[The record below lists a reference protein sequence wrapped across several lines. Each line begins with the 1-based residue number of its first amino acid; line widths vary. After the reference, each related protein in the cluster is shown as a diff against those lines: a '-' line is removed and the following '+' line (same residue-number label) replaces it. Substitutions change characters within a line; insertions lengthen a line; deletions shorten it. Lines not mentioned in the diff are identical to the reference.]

1 MNAPSSNSF
10 PPVSS
15 ADTARKVRL
24 LLVDVHDISRRSFR
38 QLLDAIGTFEI
49 AGDTGDTAEALSLA
63 ETRRPDVVLMS
74 VRVRGSSGIE
84 MTRRFR
90 AMSPAPKV
98 VILTL
103 YDSPEYIQETARAGA
118 DGYVLKEAPVEQVL
132 EAIDTVL
139 QGKTYSSPGLPAMAY
154 VKS

>member
-1 MNAPSSNSF
+1 MSTITPTMGSTGA
-10 PPVSS
+10 
-15 ADTARKVRL
+15 AHKVRL
-24 LLVDVHDISRRSFR
+24 LLVDVHDISRHSFR

-49 AGDTGDTAEALSLA
+49 VGDTGDTTEAMSLA
-63 ETRRPDVVLMS
+63 ETRCPDVVLMS

-90 AMSPAPKV
+90 AMLPAPKV

-118 DGYVLKEAPVEQVL
+118 NGYVLKEAPIEQL
-132 EAIDTVL
+132 LQAIDTVL
-139 QGKTYSSPGLPAMAY
+139 QGKTYSSPGLPPLEPL
-154 VKS
+154 KS

>member
-1 MNAPSSNSF
+1 MSTISLGSEQ
-10 PPVSS
+10 
-15 ADTARKVRL
+15 KVRL

-49 AGDTGDTAEALSLA
+49 VGDTGDTAEALSLA

-84 MTRRFR
+84 MTRRFS

-103 YDSPEYIQETARAGA
+103 YDSPEYIQESARAGA
-118 DGYVLKEAPVEQVL
+118 NGYVLKEAPVEQLL

-139 QGKTYSSPGLPAMAY
+139 HGKSYSSPGLPSLDHI
-154 VKS
+154 K

>member
-1 MNAPSSNSF
+1 MNTPTSNS
-10 PPVSS
+10 PPPTSS
-15 ADTARKVRL
+15 ADATRKVRL

-49 AGDTGDTAEALSLA
+49 VGDTGDTTEALSLA
-63 ETRRPDVVLMS
+63 NTRHPDVVLMS

-84 MTRRFR
+84 MTRRFA

-103 YDSPEYIQETARAGA
+103 YDSHEYIQEMARAGA
-118 DGYVLKEAPVEQVL
+118 NGYVLKEAPVEQLL
-132 EAIDTVL
+132 EAIETVL
-139 QGKTYSSPGLPAMAY
+139 QGNSYSSQGLPPLEN
-154 VKS
+154 VTS

>member
-1 MNAPSSNSF
+1 MNTTSSN
-10 PPVSS
+10 PPSNSVS
-15 ADTARKVRL
+15 TARKVRL
-24 LLVDVHDISRRSFR
+24 LLVDVHDISRHSFR
-38 QLLDAIGTFEI
+38 QLLDAIGRFEI
-49 AGDTGDTAEALSLA
+49 VGDTGDTTEALSVA
-63 ETRRPDVVLMS
+63 ESLHPDVVLMS

-90 AMSPAPKV
+90 AMSPAPQV

-118 DGYVLKEAPVEQVL
+118 TGYVLKEAPVAQLL

-139 QGKTYSSPGLPAMAY
+139 QGKTYSSPGLPPLDNT
-154 VKS
+154 KS